1 MRLAEDNTA
10 TTLSL
15 TATPPYDVDPS
26 EWRNY
31 TALCGP
37 VDAEISVPELV
48 RSGDL
53 CPHQDLVFLAPS
65 TDVKAYRD
73 NLESEQALFEA
84 LATDEVL
91 LALIRSDPWIAETEL
106 HATAILENPERFS
119 AMLLFLRHNDLPVPT
134 YARRVLQVN
143 DTDWPTFDWAW
154 LESLLYELPQIQ
166 LPPTLVSRL
175 KSVGALRHDKLTLP
189 PPVHADRL
197 KLLRNDQAKLDA
209 VQKIFATEYSV
220 RGDGLRM
227 AILLD
232 RIGKSGLRS
241 SDTGLEFNA
250 LGVFRHLF
258 DVVSPSSMA
267 ILTGQLA
274 VLPDALAEG
283 LSGRSLPGAPGYTH
297 IDGADLSEAV
307 NRVNRGFASGE
318 VVLIVG
324 THAYLGQGWD
334 APALNALVLGTR
346 LKSFVAVNQVRGRAL
361 RSFARRP
368 DKVAHIWHIAVVPQ
382 ETVEGEDVALLK
394 RRFDC
399 FVRLDRGSG
408 TIHSEFSIAET
419 VSSQNRLAVEQAG
432 SGTDLIDE
440 WQSALLGDGEFEAK
454 LTTRTMLPER
464 HKRLLLPEPALSF
477 WGRLGLEFGRSP
489 SLGQSYRVLDRV
501 AGMVIASLA
510 ELGDLSPLNA
520 PLKPI
525 ISWDGAN
532 WQVGIKNACKLD
544 EEIFHEA
551 VQQVFNPVLR
561 PRYVIS
567 LETGLWQTRYQY
579 FSVPD
584 RFGSHKDRALLFWRN
599 WQGYVGRGR
608 LIYTRSVEGRV
619 VLQAARMSSAMRSV
633 TSRTMWQ

>member
-1 MRLAEDNTA
+1 MRLADDNSA

-65 TDVKAYRD
+65 ADANAYRN

-84 LATDEVL
+84 LARDEDL
-91 LALIRSDPWIAETEL
+91 LALVRDDPWIAETEL
-106 HATAILENPERFS
+106 HANIILENPERFS
-119 AMLLFLRHNDLPVPT
+119 AMIVFLRHNDMPVPT

-143 DTDWPTFDWAW
+143 DTDWPELDWPW
-154 LESLLYELPQIQ
+154 LESLFREFPQIG
-166 LPPTLVSRL
+166 LPETLVSRL

-189 PPVHADRL
+189 PPAHADRL

-232 RIGKSGLRS
+232 RIGKSGLRP
-241 SDTGLEFNA
+241 SDTGPEFNA
-250 LGVFRHLF
+250 LGVFRHLL
-258 DVVSPSSMA
+258 DVVGPSTMA

-274 VLPDALAEG
+274 VLPDAMAQGLA
-283 LSGRSLPGAPGYTH
+283 GRSLPGAPGYTH
-297 IDGADLSEAV
+297 IDGADLGEAV

-318 VVLIVG
+318 VVLVVG

-346 LKSFVAVNQVRGRAL
+346 LKSFVAVNQLRGRAL
-361 RSFARRP
+361 RSFAQRP
-368 DKVAHIWHIAVVPQ
+368 DKVAHIWHMAVVPQ
-382 ETVEGEDVALLK
+382 EVVEGEDIALLK

-399 FVRLDRGSG
+399 FVRLDRARE

-419 VSSQNRLAVEQAG
+419 VSSQNRLAIERAG
-432 SGTDLIDE
+432 SGAHLIDE
-440 WQSALLGDGEFEAK
+440 WQNALLGRGDFEAK
-454 LTTRTMLPER
+454 LTTRTMLPGSQ
-464 HKRLLLPEPALSF
+464 KRLLLPEPALSF
-477 WGRLGLEFGRSP
+477 WGRLGLEFGRAP
-489 SLGQSYRVLDRV
+489 SLGQSYKVLDRV
-501 AGMVIASLA
+501 AGMMIASLS
-510 ELGDLSPLNA
+510 ELGDLPPLHA
-520 PLKPI
+520 QLKPI
-525 ISWDGAN
+525 ITWDGNN
-532 WQVGIKNACKLD
+532 WQVGITSACKLE

-551 VQQVFNPVLR
+551 IQQVFNPVHR

-567 LETGLWQTRYQY
+567 LEAGLWQTRYQY
-579 FSVPD
+579 FAVPD
-584 RFGSHKDRALLFWRN
+584 RFGSHKDRAHLFWRN

-608 LIYTRSVEGRV
+608 LVFTRSVEGRAI
-619 VLQAARMSSAMRSV
+619 LQAARMSSAMRSA